1 MALSYFLA
9 YYRINRAKGSQDL
22 KGSMKQKRF
31 LFYPVKFFFHLV
43 FFTVI
48 VISSPSIFSEDIVV
62 TARKGAS
69 TSSPISRYVLS
80 AIFGMK
86 LTTWP
91 DGSAIHVFVLPDEN
105 HIHSQF
111 CKQILHIFPHQL
123 RTAWDRL
130 VYSGTG
136 QAPDVLDSEQEMR
149 TRIANTPGAIGYLT
163 KENIDDHVAIIPVE

>member
-1 MALSYFLA
+1 
-9 YYRINRAKGSQDL
+9 
-22 KGSMKQKRF
+22 MKHKCF
-31 LFYPVKFFFHLV
+31 FYYPVRYFFLLI
-43 FFTVI
+43 FFTVL
-48 VISSPSIFSEDIVV
+48 VTSSPSVASEDIVV
-62 TARKGAS
+62 TARNGAS
-69 TSSPISRYVLS
+69 TASPISRYVLS

-91 DGSAIHVFVLPDEN
+91 DGSAIRVFVLPDGN

-149 TRIANTPGAIGYLT
+149 TRIKNTPGAIGYLT
-163 KENIDDHVAIIPVE
+163 KENIDDHIAIIPVE